1 MFFDNRECNRVRL
14 ANRIAARLRFE
25 GAARGDL
32 FTSLSAKKE
41 MRQFQSF
48 AIISVETHS
57 SLRRCKNDNNKQKG
71 TDMEYYTTIGID
83 VSDKVSKICVMTK
96 EDGERRI
103 LVETTCATTK
113 DGFSECFA
121 KFDRSWLVVFET
133 GTHCRWM
140 KQHFETLG
148 FAVVVANPAEVKLIT
163 DSNAKNDRSDAR
175 KLARLALADVG
186 LLKPVKLRDERHQQ
200 MLRFHEARM
209 LARRCRNAMI
219 SQVRCFAKSRGFR
232 LPDCDADWFH
242 EIDKTGWPKDY
253 EQTVWPMMQAIETL
267 NQKIAAYDA
276 MIADLA
282 GTPEFKD
289 QVERAKEIYG
299 IGTVGATVVIAAIDG
314 DADRFAHAR
323 DVGPYLGVVPRTAQ
337 SGESDPQLGMT
348 KAGNELVR
356 SVLTECAHVV
366 MKGNAKDT
374 DLKLKGLRIAA
385 HGGRIARKKAIG
397 AVARGLAVRI
407 VALLKNPKSEYV
419 PLSEEGRKGF
429 ERYRAEQEYLAEQK
443 RKTRKAVTARG

>member
-1 MFFDNRECNRVRL
+1 
-14 ANRIAARLRFE
+14 
-25 GAARGDL
+25 
-32 FTSLSAKKE
+32 
-41 MRQFQSF
+41 
-48 AIISVETHS
+48 
-57 SLRRCKNDNNKQKG
+57 
-71 TDMEYYTTIGID
+71 MEYYTTIGID
-83 VSDKVSKICVMTK
+83 VSDKESKICVMTK
-96 EDGERRI
+96 EGGERRI

-121 KFDRSWLVVFET
+121 KFDRAWLVVFET

-140 KQHFETLG
+140 KAHFETLG
-148 FAVVVANPAEVKLIT
+148 FVVVVANPAEVKLIT

-175 KLARLALADVG
+175 KLARLALADVA

-200 MLRFHEARM
+200 MLRYHESR
-209 LARRCRNAMI
+209 LLLKDCRNAMI
-219 SQVRCFAKSRGFR
+219 SQMRCYAKSCGFR
-232 LPDCDADWFH
+232 LPECEAGWFH
-242 EIDKTGWPKDY
+242 EIDKSGWPKDY
-253 EQTVWPMMQAIETL
+253 EQTVWPEMQAIKTL
-267 NQKIAAYDA
+267 NQKIVAYDA
-276 MIADLA
+276 MIEKLA
-282 GTPEFKD
+282 ETPEFKG

-314 DADRFAHAR
+314 DPDRFGHAR
-323 DVGPYLGVVPRTAQ
+323 DVGPYFGQVPKTSQ

-356 SVLTECAHVV
+356 TVLTECAHVV
-366 MKGNAKDT
+366 MKSNAKDT

-385 HGGRIARKKAIG
+385 HGGRIAKKKAIG

-429 ERYRAEQEYLAEQK
+429 ERYRAEQEYLETQS
-443 RKTRKAVTARG
+443 RKNRKAVTARA